1 MIVPLDKIQDLEDS
15 EEQRFR
21 LGWDEPDA
29 FVSGHMSF
37 HPPKVCFTD
46 DLHYFHAR
54 VSKQPDF
61 LWTKDSIN
69 YLALILFDELS
80 VITDRFVYVLNPT
93 LKSALGIVK
102 KARSLSSS
110 ELIALNSFIGAAS
123 IKNEFDIEEF
133 YTSEDE
139 MSK

>member
-1 MIVPLDKIQDLEDS
+1 MKKSRRSKAMVVPLDKIQDLEDS

-21 LGWDEPDA
+21 YGWDEPYA
-29 FVSGHMSF
+29 SVSGHVSF

-46 DLHYFHAR
+46 DLHSFQAI

-80 VITDRFVYVLNPT
+80 VITDRFVYVSNPT
-93 LKSALGIVK
+93 LKAALV
-102 KARSLSSS
+102 
-110 ELIALNSFIGAAS
+110 
-123 IKNEFDIEEF
+123 
-133 YTSEDE
+133 
-139 MSK
+139 